1 MISKKRHLMKAVTWR
16 IIASTTTALIAWT
29 FGMPAK
35 AIGAVFIADM
45 VIKFVL
51 YYYHERLWYNA
62 IRFGV
67 KKDGVID

>member
-1 MISKKRHLMKAVTWR
+1 MKAVTWR
-16 IIASTTTALIAWT
+16 IIASTTTALIAWA

-35 AIGAVFIADM
+35 AIGAIFIADM

-51 YYYHERLWYNA
+51 YYYHERFWYNA

-67 KKDGVID
+67 KKNGIID